1 MLRRLRR
8 GLKEAACNKVTGN
21 QQLRHW
27 QVNTT
32 QSAYQLLQLANLIHY
47 GPNNKV
53 HVQLIK
59 NGNKK
64 AGRHIKLHCNQSYK
78 LFHSGRILAFNN
90 SAEDGW

>member
-1 MLRRLRR
+1 MLHRLRR

-21 QQLRHW
+21 QHFRHW
-27 QVNTT
+27 QVNTS

-64 AGRHIKLHCNQSYK
+64 
-78 LFHSGRILAFNN
+78 LA
-90 SAEDGW
+90 SATNPINYSIVVGY